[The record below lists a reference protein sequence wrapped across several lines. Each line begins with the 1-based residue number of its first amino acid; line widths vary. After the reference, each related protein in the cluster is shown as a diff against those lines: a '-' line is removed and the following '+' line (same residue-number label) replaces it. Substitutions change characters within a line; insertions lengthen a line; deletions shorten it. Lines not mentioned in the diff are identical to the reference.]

1 MIIAGFSGIGKTTLC
16 QKVENAVD
24 FGCMSFKYS
33 NFDKLLASGRP
44 VESFKASLELDF
56 IFGWEFSY
64 LEAILEYH
72 RQNPQDYLVIP
83 SVARVLR
90 CLGQAGVPY
99 VLCYPETGARQ
110 EYLRRFKSR
119 GNSPDFIDIFI
130 GDWDNWMES
139 LRKDSCGIHI
149 EMKPHQYLLDLKDQ
163 IDRLAPLT
171 STLPPDPR

>member
-1 MIIAGFSGIGKTTLC
+1 MIIAGFSGIGKTTFC

-24 FGCMSFKYS
+24 FGCMPFKYS

-44 VESFKASLELDF
+44 VESFKASLELNF
-56 IFGWEFSY
+56 IFGWEASY
-64 LEAILEYH
+64 RDAILDYH

-83 SVARVLR
+83 SVARVLED
-90 CLGQAGVPY
+90 LGQAGVPY

-130 GDWDNWMES
+130 GGWDNWMES
-139 LRKDSCGIHI
+139 LRRI
-149 EMKPHQYLLDLKDQ
+149 
-163 IDRLAPLT
+163 LAEST
-171 STLPPDPR
+171 SK

>member
-1 MIIAGFSGIGKTTLC
+1 MIIAGFSGIGKTTFC

-90 CLGQAGVPY
+90 CLGQAVVPY
-99 VLCYPETGARQ
+99 VLCYP
-110 EYLRRFKSR
+110 
-119 GNSPDFIDIFI
+119 
-130 GDWDNWMES
+130 
-139 LRKDSCGIHI
+139 
-149 EMKPHQYLLDLKDQ
+149 
-163 IDRLAPLT
+163 
-171 STLPPDPR
+171 